1 MLKHNVFWWV
11 PSASAACGNAKAGA
25 CGLSRRRR
33 GRWGP
38 SSIWRGW
45 LRGRWRWRLGDC
57 RRLQFSQG
65 RPRAVVTAAV
75 IISSV
80 LRVIIVTAMLPI
92 IDIVREIKRPRP
104 GGVFDNNQT
113 VM

>member
-1 MLKHNVFWWV
+1 MLKHDVFWWV
-11 PSASAACGNAKAGA
+11 PGASTARGNAAAGA
-25 CGLSRRRR
+25 GGLSRRRR

-45 LRGRWRWRLGDC
+45 LRRRWRWRLGNC
-57 RRLQFSQG
+57 CRLQGSQG
-65 RPRAVVTAAV
+65 RPKTIVPTAV
-75 IISSV
+75 IITGV

-104 GGVFDNNQT
+104 GGVFNNNQT